1 MFIWTHPATNAHGLS
16 IFHERWISW
25 NNFHG
30 QEVIYI
36 GDIWPYRSSFHS
48 FHSPQSWMPDLEGPV
63 KEPQFSSTI
72 PQKMDA
78 RILMAMSPKDTSNL
92 NLFGALAHLG
102 ADMDAD
108 MDAVSGG
115 FALTYV
121 WPMFGWNSWNS
132 WTSWNSSFFPK
143 IGWFQTFSDY
153 LHLTSLVNSTF
164 FCLIPRRLGLK
175 STLQNFQVRGLAV
188 LLAGILAEAN
198 AVDAAKAGKPK
209 FHGGKHWKNDEGR
222 MENAGI
228 LKTRSLL
235 ESTSSSSSSW
245 WTCWNISTG
254 MWFGMMGNS

>member
-48 FHSPQSWMPDLEGPV
+48 FHSPQNWMPDLEGPV

-102 ADMDAD
+102 ADMDA
-108 MDAVSGG
+108 VSGG

-121 WPMFGWNSWNS
+121 WPMFDLCLVETVETVEPVETVHFSPRLDG
-132 WTSWNSSFFPK
+132 FRH
-143 IGWFQTFSDY
+143 FQTIF
-153 LHLTSLVNSTF
+153 TW
-164 FCLIPRRLGLK
+164 P
-175 STLQNFQVRGLAV
+175 A
-188 LLAGILAEAN
+188 
-198 AVDAAKAGKPK
+198 
-209 FHGGKHWKNDEGR
+209 W
-222 MENAGI
+222 
-228 LKTRSLL
+228 
-235 ESTSSSSSSW
+235 
-245 WTCWNISTG
+245 
-254 MWFGMMGNS
+254 